1 LAKLK
6 DRYTPSLFSFYLT
19 LNMNTIKSKIFLLG
33 LLTLLA
39 FQETYAFCGFYVAKA
54 DAKLFN
60 KSSQVIIARDGSHTV
75 ITMSSDYQGDVKDF
89 AMVVPVPEVLKESDI
104 RVVQQYIFD
113 KFDAYTAPRLVEYW
127 DPNPCIRYTEYPMM
141 SAGMARESMKMEA
154 VEAADMADDL
164 GVTIEAK
171 YTVGE
176 YDILILSATE
186 SSGLKTWLIQSGYKI
201 PSGADEVL
209 QPYINDGMKFFVVKV
224 NLEQQQ
230 ALGAQTLRPLQ
241 IQFNSS
247 RFMLPIRLGMANAEA
262 EQDMIVYAFTRK
274 GRVETANYRTTKLPT
289 DRDIPEFVQ
298 TEGLFGEF
306 YKATFDKAWKQEGKN
321 NVMLEYA
328 WDVSSQQS
336 VKCDPCPTP
345 PITFAEMREAGVW
358 WVEPD
363 QWSGSYIGDLFVTR
377 LHVRY
382 ARTSFPQDLMFLNT
396 PDQSNFQGRYV
407 IHHAATG
414 DLDCAEGKDYK
425 ATLRM
430 RRQKEMQELAALT
443 GWSVAKWHSYLGANV
458 TPDPRL
464 PDVPTVRD
472 TNLPQSTLP
481 IGMITPSRQV
491 KVNKAGFIV
500 TEEPKTDDVEAP
512 AVSGLVN
519 EQESIAVSDQFLQGA
534 VTQGKPAISKNMW
547 LIGIAGLM
555 FVAGIVVRVVG
566 RKPKVKPDA

>member
-1 LAKLK
+1 
-6 DRYTPSLFSFYLT
+6 
-19 LNMNTIKSKIFLLG
+19 MNTRRNKLFLLG
-33 LLTLLA
+33 LVALLG
-39 FQETYAFCGFYVAKA
+39 FQQAWAFCGFYVAKA

-75 ITMSSDYQGDVKDF
+75 ITMSSDYQGDAKDF

-127 DPNPCIRYTEYPMM
+127 DQNPCMDYYPKTTM
-141 SAGMARESMKMEA
+141 AGMANRTLALES
-154 VEAADMADDL
+154 ADMAMDDADL
-164 GVTIEAK
+164 GVKIEAK

-186 SSGLKTWLIQSGYKI
+186 SSGLKTWLTQNGYKI

-224 NLEQQQ
+224 NLEQQK
-230 ALGAQTLRPLQ
+230 AMGMQTLRPLQ

-247 RFMLPIRLGMANAEA
+247 RFMLPIRLGMANAESA
-262 EQDMIVYAFTRK
+262 QDMIVYAFTRK

-289 DRDIPEFVQ
+289 DRDIPEFVM
-298 TEGLFGEF
+298 TDGLFGDF
-306 YKATFDKAWKQEGKN
+306 YKATFEKAWEREGKN
-321 NVMLEYA
+321 SVMLEYA

-363 QWSGSYIGDLFVTR
+363 NWSGSYVGDLFVTR

-382 ARTSFPQDLMFLNT
+382 ARTTFPQDLMFVAT

-407 IHHAATG
+407 IHHAAQG
-414 DLDCAEGKDYK
+414 EMNCEEGKEYK
-425 ATLRM
+425 KTLRM
-430 RRQKEMQELAALT
+430 RRQNELHELASLT
-443 GWSVAKWHSYLGANV
+443 GWSTSKWQSYLGGTF
-458 TPDPRL
+458 TPDPVI
-464 PDVPTVRD
+464 PSTPTVRD
-472 TNLPQSTLP
+472 TNLPRNTMPIIGFIPTQGKTLRV
-481 IGMITPSRQV
+481 TP
-491 KVNKAGFIV
+491 AGFIV
-500 TEEPKTDDVEAP
+500 KEDTVVEDVVAHDSS
-512 AVSGLVN
+512 AAGMTSGLVN
-519 EQESIAVSDQFLQGA
+519 EQESIATSNKYLEGA
-534 VTQGKPAISKNMW
+534 VAMKKPAITKNMW

-555 FVAGIVVRVVG
+555 FVGGMILRIMG
-566 RKPKVKPDA
+566 RKSKPKSDAS